1 MKKVKFKD
9 VKDGQ
14 EFAFDEISMISKE
27 TRRVKGQT
35 TFIANN
41 RWADGDPSAVAN
53 IGPDQEVY
61 VDQPDEPELPEL
73 GKGLYIMMK
82 NNTSC
87 WMFGI
92 YDGVE
97 GNRYRF
103 LQAKESGTFTVNPKK
118 WYIRQFLLK

>member
-14 EFAFDEISMISKE
+14 EFAFDEISMINKE
-27 TRRVKGQT
+27 TRRVKGQS

-41 RWADGDPSAVAN
+41 RWADGDPSAVAD

-73 GKGLYIMMK
+73 DKGLYIMLM
-82 NNTSC
+82 NNTNC
-87 WMFGI
+87 WVLGM
-92 YDGVE
+92 YDGIE
-97 GNRYRF
+97 GNQYRF
-103 LQAKESGTFTVNPKK
+103 VQAQDSAVFKINPKE
-118 WYIRQFLLK
+118 WFIRKFMLK